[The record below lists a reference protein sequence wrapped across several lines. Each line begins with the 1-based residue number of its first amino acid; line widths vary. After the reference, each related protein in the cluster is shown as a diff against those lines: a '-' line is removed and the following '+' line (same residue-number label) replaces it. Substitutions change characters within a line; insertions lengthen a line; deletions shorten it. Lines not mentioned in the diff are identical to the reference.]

1 MVSPVR
7 FYVESKLTGK
17 LRVRR
22 GWFGKLVLQVEV
34 SLDSRIGLHTE
45 YDVKKKWRDAKES
58 DVGLDFAALNI
69 MDFVKKE

>member
-22 GWFGKLVLQVEV
+22 GWLNKLILQVEV
-34 SLDSRIGLHTE
+34 SLDSRIGLKTE
-45 YDVKKKWRDAKES
+45 HDVKTKWRDAKES
-58 DVGLDFAALNI
+58 DVGLDFASLNI
-69 MDFVKKE
+69 MDFVKKD